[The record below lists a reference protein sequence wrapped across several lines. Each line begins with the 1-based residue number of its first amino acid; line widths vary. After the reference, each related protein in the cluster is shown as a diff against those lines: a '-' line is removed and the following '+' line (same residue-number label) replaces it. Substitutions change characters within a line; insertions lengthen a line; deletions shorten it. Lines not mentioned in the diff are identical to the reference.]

1 MAVAML
7 SYLADWFELLV
18 WAGSSLLLKLIY
30 SCSVNVGAAVWS
42 WSGLCTAAAPL
53 PGPGPPLLSLS
64 MCCCCCC
71 CCCWRCAVVVLE
83 AARWG
88 LVAGPGSV
96 SSVSHLQLRHHTASR
111 LNILHTPSDQL
122 QSPGTASRDADGIS
136 RQKGTGTI
144 PWPYYH
150 SLGGPSI

>member
-30 SCSVNVGAAVWS
+30 SCNVNVGAAVWS

-53 PGPGPPLLSLS
+53 PGPGPPFLSLS

-96 SSVSHLQLRHHTASR
+96 SSVSHLQLRHLTASR